1 MLCGPD
7 NRRGFTLIE
16 LLIVIAII
24 VMLMTLLVGPV
35 NQAKQYAIRATCR
48 SNLHELMIGWA
59 AYAGE
64 NKLWLPGP
72 KGIVDETAE
81 TPPGDIDDPS
91 DPYWGWRATISTETG
106 LLHTGGYVTNPKV
119 WLCANAELR
128 GPGDWYRQIGESNVL
143 TAPWTYHY
151 TINARTYGVDE
162 GEDDPYRYNDY
173 DGDRRQKLT
182 LFNNP
187 GQTIGM
193 GEENTGMLP
202 YGTSSGECE
211 EVLNDTDF
219 IEPDMAE
226 PRHLGASQ
234 VGYLD
239 GHADQVPA
247 LTKIYEKEYCP

>member
-16 LLIVIAII
+16 LLIVIGII
-24 VMLMTLLVGPV
+24 VMLIALVAPAA
-35 NQAKQYAIRATCR
+35 NQARQFAIRATCR
-48 SNLHELMIGWA
+48 SNLHNLMVGWT
-59 AYAGE
+59 AYAGQ

-72 KGIVDETAE
+72 KGTVDEDA
-81 TPPGDIDDPS
+81 PNCPASPGGIDKPS
-91 DPYWGWRATISTETG
+91 DSHWGWRATIPTETG
-106 LLHTGGYVTNPKV
+106 LLHRGGYVTNPKI

-128 GPGDWYRQIGESNVL
+128 SPGEWYDNSI
-143 TAPWTYHY
+143 TASWTYHY
-151 TINARTYGVDE
+151 TINARTYGVDK
-162 GEDDPYRYNDY
+162 DQADPYRYNDY

-193 GEENTGMLP
+193 GEENTGML
-202 YGTSSGECE
+202 SRSECR
-211 EVLNDTDF
+211 EVINDTDF
-219 IEPDMAE
+219 VEPDRAE
-226 PRHLGASQ
+226 PRHLDASQ

-247 LTKIYEKEYCP
+247 GTKIYEKEYCP